1 MIAPPRRQILNFID
15 GSFSIA
21 DILISDDII
30 EFKTLII
37 L

>member
-15 GSFSIA
+15 DSFPIT

-30 EFKTLII
+30 ECKTVII

>member
-1 MIAPPRRQILNFID
+1 MIDPPRRQILNFID
-15 GSFSIA
+15 DSFSIT

-30 EFKTLII
+30 EFKTIII